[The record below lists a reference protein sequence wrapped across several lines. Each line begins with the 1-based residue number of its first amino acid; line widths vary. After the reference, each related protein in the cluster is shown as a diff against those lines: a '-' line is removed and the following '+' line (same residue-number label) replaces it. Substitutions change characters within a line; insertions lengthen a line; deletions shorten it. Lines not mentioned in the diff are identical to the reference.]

1 MSNSFNCNSWLKLPE
16 VVKTWQIRFQKS
28 FEEMKA
34 GSRKLNWAYP
44 GAGVVDL
51 QVVNE
56 KGDTVR
62 LLVSALQAT
71 VLLLFQ
77 DRDEM
82 LIREVLEAIGG
93 PSAGGDALE
102 QLRSC
107 IEFWSGHG
115 ILFAVGDCIVT
126 MHSEKR
132 STTMVEKQDLFAAIQ
147 DSSPGIGGSGASFDK
162 DIEEIWPMLNGMLT
176 NLGASSIDVIHRTL
190 SMFISD
196 FSLDAEKLGHILD
209 IMVERDML
217 EKKGR
222 GSYAIKQ

>member
-1 MSNSFNCNSWLKLPE
+1 MKSWQ
-16 VVKTWQIRFQKS
+16 TRFQQS

-44 GAGVVDL
+44 ASGVVDL

-82 LIREVLEAIGG
+82 LIQEVLEAIGG
-93 PSAGGDALE
+93 ASAGGEALE
-102 QLRSC
+102 QLRTC

-132 STTMVEKQDLFAAIQ
+132 RSTTMVEKQDLFAAIQ
-147 DSSPGIGGSGASFDK
+147 DSSAGIGGSKASFDK

-196 FSLDAEKLGHILD
+196 FSLDPEKLGHILD

-217 EKKGR
+217 ERDGR
-222 GSYAIKQ
+222 TSYAIKQ